1 MFLLKKQNGWI
12 VQQKNYTYTPF
23 YVSNYYKEVLVVAW
37 SGKVGLGARG
47 IGGRS
52 IDVNFLKNRV

>member
-12 VQQKNYTYTPF
+12 VQQKKYTYTPF

-37 SGKVGLGARG
+37 SGKVGPGARG
-47 IGGRS
+47 IGRRS
-52 IDVNFLKNRV
+52 IDVIF

>member
-23 YVSNYYKEVLVVAW
+23 YVSNYYNEVLVVA
-37 SGKVGLGARG
+37 
-47 IGGRS
+47 
-52 IDVNFLKNRV
+52 